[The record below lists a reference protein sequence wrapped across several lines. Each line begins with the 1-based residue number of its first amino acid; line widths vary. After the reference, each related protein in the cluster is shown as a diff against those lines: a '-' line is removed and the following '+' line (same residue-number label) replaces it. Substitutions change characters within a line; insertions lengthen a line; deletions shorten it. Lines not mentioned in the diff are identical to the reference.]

1 MENNTKEI
9 KGDIAFPAIISG
21 FVFSLVISIILGL
34 HLFLPLWGLFSAS
47 IWGAISWSY
56 KKNNISLIEIQKL
69 GILAHG
75 PGNHFVGIESRGG
88 LLCLTRDEL
97 IFKPHSVNI
106 QKDYFHLLLKDIQ
119 DWSEYSVMGVFP
131 MGIKILKT
139 NGTTEKL
146 VVYGRSQWL
155 ELFSEYITK
164 MPTKIRT
171 NTSMVTSSNLEI
183 KDLEKLASL
192 HKEGVLSD
200 EEFIA
205 AKKKVLS

>member
-1 MENNTKEI
+1 
-9 KGDIAFPAIISG
+9 
-21 FVFSLVISIILGL
+21 
-34 HLFLPLWGLFSAS
+34 
-47 IWGAISWSY
+47 
-56 KKNNISLIEIQKL
+56 
-69 GILAHG
+69 
-75 PGNHFVGIESRGG
+75 
-88 LLCLTRDEL
+88 
-97 IFKPHSVNI
+97 
-106 QKDYFHLLLKDIQ
+106 
-119 DWSEYSVMGVFP
+119 MGVFP

-183 KDLEKLASL
+183 KDLVKLASL
-192 HKEGVLSD
+192 LNEGVLSA